1 MTPELPLALGNRF
14 QALRDVL
21 AGLVRVVV
29 DSARLRDALLDGGTP
44 VTPDVL
50 RLRFESY
57 LSALTR
63 GADPSR
69 VRVILE

>member
-1 MTPELPLALGNRF
+1 LI

-29 DSARLRDALLDGGTP
+29 DPARLRDALANGGSP

-50 RLRFESY
+50 RRRFESY
-57 LSALTR
+57 LAALTR